1 MILETARLVLR
12 EMVEEDAK
20 NMFELNADPEV
31 IQYTGNVAFKDVEE
45 AREFLLNYT
54 HYKEYG
60 FGRWAMINKEDQA
73 FIGWCGLKY
82 IPEVDEIDI
91 GYRLFKKYW
100 NQAYATEA
108 AKACL
113 EYGFNVLN
121 INTIVGRAR
130 AENIASIKVLE
141 KIGLVF
147 KDKYDIDGFPGLIY
161 SLDKKNEMI

>member
-1 MILETARLVLR
+1 MILETPRLVLR
-12 EMVEEDAK
+12 EMVVEDA
-20 NMFELNADPEV
+20 NDMFELNADTEV
-31 IQYTGNVAFKDVEE
+31 IQYTGNVAFKDVKE
-45 AREFLLNYT
+45 AQEFLRNYT
-54 HYKEYG
+54 HYIEYG
-60 FGRWAMINKEDQA
+60 FGRWAMIRKEDQA

-113 EYGFNVLN
+113 EYGFNVLK

-130 AENIASIKVLE
+130 AENKASIKVLE

-147 KDKYDIDGFPGLIY
+147 KAKYDIDGFPGVIY
-161 SLDKKNEMI
+161 SLDKNNELE